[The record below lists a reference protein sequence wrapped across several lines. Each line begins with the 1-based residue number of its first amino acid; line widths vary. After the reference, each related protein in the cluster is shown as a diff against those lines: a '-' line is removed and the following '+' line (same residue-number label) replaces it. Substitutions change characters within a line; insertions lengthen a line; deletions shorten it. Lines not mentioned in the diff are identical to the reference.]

1 MRISGIYKIQSRIKP
16 ERVYIGSAGNIHQ
29 RFAEHRSE
37 LKNHKHDNPKLQRH
51 CDKYGLDDLEFSI
64 ITGCSK
70 ETLIAYEQFY
80 FDALD
85 PYFNIC
91 KKAGSPLG
99 RAPWNKGKTLS
110 NEHKRNIGKSMEG
123 ERNSMY
129 GKPAPIKGMKG
140 KYPNKYKGVKGRYS
154 EETLAKMRKSNKAA
168 WMKRKQKK
176 EELCPVSVQQK

>member
-1 MRISGIYKIQSRIKP
+1 
-16 ERVYIGSAGNIHQ
+16 
-29 RFAEHRSE
+29 
-37 LKNHKHDNPKLQRH
+37 
-51 CDKYGLDDLEFSI
+51 
-64 ITGCSK
+64 
-70 ETLIAYEQFY
+70 
-80 FDALD
+80 
-85 PYFNIC
+85 
-91 KKAGSPLG
+91 
-99 RAPWNKGKTLS
+99 
-110 NEHKRNIGKSMEG
+110 MEG